1 MNNPLT
7 EEQQKRLAAISR
19 LEPEKQK
26 QALNEF
32 LSTLDKEQIE
42 FLQKQQVKCPFCAI
56 AKKEIKAFI
65 VYEDNQT
72 MGVLDINPANKGHV
86 IIFPLVHAESFSELK
101 SEHIF
106 SVARKINEAILKG
119 LKAKG
124 TNILISNGAV
134 AGQAVPH
141 FAVHI
146 IPRAD
151 GDGLK
156 FILNPKKISESE
168 MEETKQLI
176 IMNIEKEEIETGK
189 SDEVYKAI
197 ERVP

>member
-1 MNNPLT
+1 MKPIT
-7 EEQQKRLAAISR
+7 EEQQKRLAEISK
-19 LEPEKQK
+19 LEPEEQK
-26 QALNEF
+26 QALNKF
-32 LSTLDKEQIE
+32 LKTLDKEQIE

-56 AKKEIKAFI
+56 AKKEIRAFV

-86 IIFPLVHAESFSELK
+86 IIFPLVHTESLSELK
-101 SEHIF
+101 NEHIF
-106 SVARKINEAILKG
+106 GVARKINEAILKG
-119 LKAKG
+119 LKVKG
-124 TNILISNGAV
+124 TNILVSNGAA

-141 FAVHI
+141 LAVHI
-146 IPRAD
+146 IPRIE

-168 MEETKQLI
+168 MEETKRAI
-176 IMNIEKEEIETGK
+176 ITNIEKEEAEAEK

-197 ERVP
+197 ERIP